1 MILPNKIKT
10 NISEDALNEPT
21 SSLALLNRVHRIS
34 FRNKYDVNETSSIK
48 GKGIDH
54 VVQTSLAPILKAPF
68 KNFLRCGGIGTCM
81 RFCRPCPGLERN
93 CMKRKMQRWTESL
106 PALKAILSKGTAAW

>member
-21 SSLALLNRVHRIS
+21 SSLALLKRVHRIS
-34 FRNKYDVNETSSIK
+34 FRNKYDVNE
-48 GKGIDH
+48 
-54 VVQTSLAPILKAPF
+54 TSLAPILKAPF